1 MRGERAR
8 FACLVQV
15 LWDDKPDLS
24 FKRDVLLFLNTVV
37 NSSLEVEERI
47 ETRCVDL
54 EERIVNHL

>member
-1 MRGERAR
+1 M
-8 FACLVQV
+8 QV